1 MYKEISR
8 TMNATTSLRLFE
20 ITQEFIKDKNKATEF
35 VSKIEET
42 IDNKFSS
49 EKDNLASKK
58 DLAEMESRINRNIYI
73 VGLVQFIAIVGSV
86 LGIINFMLK

>member
-1 MYKEISR
+1 
-8 TMNATTSLRLFE
+8 MNATTSLRLFE